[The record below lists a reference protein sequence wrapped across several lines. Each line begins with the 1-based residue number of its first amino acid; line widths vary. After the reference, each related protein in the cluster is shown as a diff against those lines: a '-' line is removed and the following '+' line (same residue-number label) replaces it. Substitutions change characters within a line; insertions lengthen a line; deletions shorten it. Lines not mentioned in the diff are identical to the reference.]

1 MRIVDL
7 RSDTV
12 THPTP
17 AMRQAMY
24 EAEVGDDVYRE
35 DPTVIKLEQLAAE
48 LTGKE
53 AGLFL
58 ASGTMGN
65 QVAIMAHTKKGDEV
79 ICEAEAH
86 VYYYEAGAIACLSGA
101 QPHPIKGERGILN
114 ADNIIKAIR
123 SKNVHFPDTGL
134 ICLENTHN
142 RAGGT
147 CYSLCELQA
156 IGKVAADYAVPVHM
170 DGARLFNAAIASGVQ
185 ARDITAHVHSVQFC
199 LSKGL
204 GAPVGSVLTGSEE
217 FIERARRFRKMLGGG
232 MRQAGVLA
240 AAGIVALTT
249 MVKRL
254 ADDHRHARILAE
266 GLAEL
271 GLGIDLA
278 TVETNIVVCDVVR
291 TGRTAREFADCLG
304 SAGVKV
310 NEFGEGRIRLVTHYG
325 ISRQDIDYAL
335 TQTAQILK
343 R

>member
-35 DPTVIKLEQLAAE
+35 DPTVIKLEQMAAE

-65 QVAIMAHTKKGDEV
+65 QVAIMTHTKKGDEV

-86 VYYYEAGAIACLSGA
+86 VYYYEAGAIACLSGV
-101 QPHPIKGERGILN
+101 QPHPIKGEQGILN
-114 ADNIIKAIR
+114 AGSIIKAIR

-147 CYSLCELQA
+147 CYSLSELQA
-156 IGKVAADYAVPVHM
+156 IGKVAADYAIPIHM
-170 DGARLFNAAIASGVQ
+170 DGARLFNAAIALGIP

-249 MVKRL
+249 MRNRL

-271 GLGIDLA
+271 GLGIDLP

-291 TGRTAREFADCLG
+291 TGQTARDFAGCLG
-304 SAGVKV
+304 TAGVIV
-310 NEFGEGRIRLVTHYG
+310 NEFGEGKIRLVTHYG